1 MPSCP
6 NGHFQSEDAAFCG
19 ICGSPVVRERI
30 DSPGEATPL
39 LVSPPAPAAWAGSD
53 HATATA
59 AAPPGAFHPS
69 DWPAPL
75 PDQVTS
81 GFSFPGQASA
91 QHAGG
96 GSDGDNGAPG
106 DGGPPRA
113 GKRRR
118 WLVVTAGAAIIL
130 LAGGG
135 AAYAFLGH
143 HSPGT
148 AARGQSSKRTHGPT
162 AGTTTPGATTPAST
176 GTPSA
181 GPSGSPT
188 PVAGG
193 GAGWTYPKFVDQQA
207 FNNGD
212 TLSGLSCP
220 SAAQCFAADNGG
232 NVLQANAQ
240 TAWGVVHTD
249 SAAGVNSISCASAKF
264 CVGVDSSGNA
274 IVLSS
279 GIWSDPIAIDTDTG
293 LSDVS
298 CATASFCVAVDDYG
312 HAFSY
317 TGVVTH
323 WSQAIVDNNS
333 GLTSVSCPSAAFCA
347 AVDSSG
353 YAFIDSHGTWD
364 SGTQLDTSYGF
375 TQVSC
380 ATSSFCMAVDG
391 NGSFA
396 MFANGHWTQGSV
408 GTAAIKVS
416 CPADGYCVAVDNAGG
431 FSVFQKGAW
440 SSVVKID
447 GNNTFSGLS
456 CSAVAT
462 CVAADS
468 NNNVLSYGPAT
479 Q

>member
-1 MPSCP
+1 VPSCP
-6 NGHFQSEDAAFCG
+6 NGHFSTEDAAFCG
-19 ICGSPVVRERI
+19 ICGSPVVHERI
-30 DSPGEATPL
+30 DSPDAATPL
-39 LVSPPAPAAWAGSD
+39 LVSPPAPSAWAGSD
-53 HATATA
+53 QATATA
-59 AAPPGAFHPS
+59 TAPGEAFQS
-69 DWPAPL
+69 AGWPAPG
-75 PDQVTS
+75 PDPVTS
-81 GFSFPGQASA
+81 AFTSHGQPSS
-91 QHAGG
+91 QHLAGG
-96 GSDGDNGAPG
+96 TGGDDGLRGY
-106 DGGPPRA
+106 GGPPRA
-113 GKRRR
+113 RRR
-118 WLVVTAGAAIIL
+118 HRWLAVTAGSAIIL

-143 HSPGT
+143 HSPGP
-148 AARGQSSKRTHGPT
+148 APHGQSSKRAQRPT
-162 AGTTTPGATTPAST
+162 AGTTIPSATTPSNT
-176 GTPSA
+176 DTPSA
-181 GPSGSPT
+181 GPSASPG
-188 PVAGG
+188 PVATGA
-193 GAGWTYPKFVDQQA
+193 AGWTYPKFVDQQA

-249 SAAGVNSISCASAKF
+249 SAAGLNSISCASVKF

-274 IVLSS
+274 VVLSS

-298 CATASFCVAVDDYG
+298 CASASFCVAVDDYG

-323 WSQAIVDNNS
+323 WSRAIVDNNS
-333 GLTSVSCPSAAFCA
+333 GLTSVSCPSATFCA

-380 ATSSFCMAVDG
+380 ATSGFCMAVDG

-396 MFANGHWTQGSV
+396 MFSSGHWTQGSV
-408 GTAAIKVS
+408 GSAAIKVS
-416 CPADGYCVAVDNAGG
+416 CPANGYCVAVDNAGG
-431 FSVFQKGAW
+431 FSVYQKGAW

-462 CVAADS
+462 CAAADS
-468 NNNVLSYGPAT
+468 NNNVLSYGSAT